1 MEKYIKIR
9 MILFIFFSFIFGNL
23 PEEAYSQPYPS
34 GGPEYGSIE
43 YTTIKTPKG
52 EDVEAILF
60 TDVPA
65 WVTYW
70 EAFGAWLISINGWT
84 ATRQAAA
91 THEYNCHGYAWYV
104 SEDGSNGWINNNDYY
119 NDPNL
124 SKYWTGLQSYV
135 TGSTANGRKIHYSN
149 DDHSAITTTNS
160 SYAISKWGKCPLYL
174 HLKADC
180 PYVST
185 GLVYY
190 QLNPNMTGS
199 TSVLCYNVQRP
210 FNTNITHMTGA
221 TLTWTPGWLYNLL

>member
-23 PEEAYSQPYPS
+23 PEEAYSQPDP
-34 GGPEYGSIE
+34 PTWETME

-52 EDVEAILF
+52 ENVEAILF
-60 TDVPA
+60 TDKEGWPE
-65 WVTYW
+65 YL
-70 EAFGAWLISINGWT
+70 EGFCDDLIDDNDWDATKLAT
-84 ATRQAAA
+84 ATY
-91 THEYNCHGYAWYV
+91 EYNCHGYAWYV
-104 SEDGSNGWINNNDYY
+104 SEDENNVWISDKDRYNN
-119 NDPNL
+119 PNL
-124 SKYWTGLQSYV
+124 LKFWTGSESYV
-135 TGSTANGRKIHYSN
+135 ETASSENGRKVYYED
-149 DDHSAITTTNS
+149 DDHSAITTTS
-160 SYAISKWGKCPLYL
+160 TSYVISKWGGGPLYR
-174 HLKADC
+174 HKKADC

-221 TLTWTPGWLYNLL
+221 TLTWHQVVI